1 MCKYENDVYS
11 IIIAL
16 SENNKIPIKDIGSIK
31 FQAILCEMKKFNGD
45 EYLNNIKNK
54 FNIFV
59 QEFSGFCKLE
69 MNCTLKALLYY
80 FSVLLIFFGLNDGV
94 GLLLVN
100 CSWLK
105 SLYMGVL

>member
-1 MCKYENDVYS
+1 MCKYEIDVYS

-16 SENNKIPIKDIGSIK
+16 SENNKIPIIDIGSIK

-80 FSVLLIFFGLNDGV
+80 FSVLLIFLCSMGCEI
-94 GLLLVN
+94 LLVN
-100 CSWLK
+100 CSRIK
-105 SLYMGVL
+105 SLNVWVL